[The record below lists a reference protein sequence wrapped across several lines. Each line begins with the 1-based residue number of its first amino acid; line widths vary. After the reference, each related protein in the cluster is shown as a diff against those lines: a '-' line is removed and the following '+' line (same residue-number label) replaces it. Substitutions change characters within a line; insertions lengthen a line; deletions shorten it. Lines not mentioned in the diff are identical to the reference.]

1 MTLSSNA
8 LGRVHKYTKNA
19 QEWNLGPLK
28 YSPPPLKGAAKQ
40 SGEQGLLQ
48 GKESHKA

>member
-1 MTLSSNA
+1 MTLPSNA
-8 LGRVHKYTKNA
+8 WGRVHKYAKNS

-28 YSPPPLKGAAKQ
+28 SPPPLKGAAKQ

-48 GKESHKA
+48 GKESHKG